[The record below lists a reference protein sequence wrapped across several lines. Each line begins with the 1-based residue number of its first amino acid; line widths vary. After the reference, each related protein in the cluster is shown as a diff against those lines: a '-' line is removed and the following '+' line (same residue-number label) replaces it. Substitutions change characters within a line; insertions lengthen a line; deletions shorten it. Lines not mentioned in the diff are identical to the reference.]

1 MEPELLGEKEFQFLG
16 CIFFGYP
23 FHSHPQWSG
32 KNEIGNTW
40 NRYINLYDKYK
51 EFLDK
56 IRAGDEIGFEIHIEP
71 EDYDKE
77 KKFHIFVGL
86 EVRSFDF
93 FPLEMYSKRLP
104 KTKYLF
110 FTSGYKGEDVDSI
123 FTEWI
128 PESEYEQSYPY
139 IMQTYSPK
147 RWKGFNNPES
157 RMDWYIP
164 VKLKE
169 EVL

>member
-1 MEPELLGEKEFQFLG
+1 MEIEILKERVFSFIG
-16 CIFFGYP
+16 VIFFGNP
-23 FHSHPQWSG
+23 FHTHPPWSP

-40 NRYINLYDKYK
+40 IRYMKVYTKYK

-71 EDYDKE
+71 EDYKNA

-86 EVRSFDF
+86 EVRNFDF
-93 FPLEMYSKRLP
+93 FPMEMYSKILP
-104 KTKYLF
+104 KTQYIF
-110 FTSGYKGEDVDSI
+110 TTSGYQGEGIDEI

-128 PESEYEQSYPY
+128 PNSEYEQSYPY

-147 RWKGFNNPES
+147 RWKGEKNPNS
-157 RMDWYIP
+157 LMDWYIP
-164 VKLKE
+164 IKKSSD
-169 EVL
+169 